1 MPGDRTIEL
10 LRHLARQPGHDEV
23 KADFR
28 ALLREEFGV
37 SISDVEFERRD
48 PAIMGRLDA
57 LIGRTVFEAKRDLAK
72 ERDDVVRRMPDYL
85 ESRERENGGARF
97 TGIAS
102 DGKRWEI
109 FELNGGALVTVKT
122 TTLDPDKPDVFLA
135 WLDGVLALKAELP
148 PNALT
153 IRAELGGDS
162 LAYRRAAT
170 DLTELWDKLKDEP
183 AVALK
188 RQLWAQLLKLVHG
201 KDVDSNALWFQ
212 HTFLVVVAKAI
223 AFAVL
228 DLKED
233 DPAKLLSGEAFRAAG
248 IKGAVESDF
257 FDWVVAHPD
266 GDALVRRLMAHI
278 RRFRLHE
285 VETNQIAAD
294 GVDVNAS
301 MRGVAPGRR
310 SRQRGRPAGPALRG
324 ERAGRGA
331 PTVGRHAARHGAD
344 RGAARRPPGDGGALV
359 EGGGVGAAART
370 HRGRATTRLFRGDAA
385 GRVTRLG
392 LPLPHPRHAEE
403 PRAPPGVSRSTA
415 EPGCVLRAGA
425 A

>member
-1 MPGDRTIEL
+1 MPGERTIEL
-10 LRHLARQPGHDEV
+10 LRHLAGQPGHDEV

-85 ESRERENGGARF
+85 ESRERENGAARF

-102 DGKRWEI
+102 DGKRWEV
-109 FELNGGALVTVKT
+109 FELNAGTLVSVKT
-122 TTLDPDKPDVFLA
+122 TTLDPDKPDPFLA

-162 LAYRRAAT
+162 LAYRRAAA
-170 DLTELWDKLKDEP
+170 DLATLWAKLRDDP

-201 KDVDSNALWFQ
+201 KEVQSDALWFQ

-233 DPAKLLSGEAFRAAG
+233 DPAELLSGEAFRAAG

-266 GDALVRRLMAHI
+266 GDALVRRLMADI
-278 RRFRLHE
+278 VEE
-285 VETNQIAAD
+285 V
-294 GVDVNAS
+294 GS
-301 MRGVAPGRR
+301 APLGLSTRVR
-310 SRQRGRPAGPALRG
+310 
-324 ERAGRGA
+324 GRGA
-331 PTVGRHAARHGAD
+331 LGVT
-344 RGAARRPPGDGGALV
+344 PGLV
-359 EGGGVGAAART
+359 
-370 HRGRATTRLFRGDAA
+370 LAA
-385 GRVTRLG
+385 G
-392 LPLPHPRHAEE
+392 
-403 PRAPPGVSRSTA
+403 
-415 EPGCVLRAGA
+415 
-425 A
+425 